1 MNQKSRPSALSATA
15 GIRLHNAVFML
26 FVLAAT
32 LASVSC
38 IAETFRSPW
47 QVALLSFGCGLSCT
61 AVCKRGMGFISGR
74 HRKSLLLF
82 SAPASPDPKRAVDF
96 PERGIWQDI
105 DANRDLRRLLL
116 ERMRVRPGTKLRTAA
131 VRAPRRRRPMP
142 AHAAG
147 DAREGE

>member
-1 MNQKSRPSALSATA
+1 MNQKSRTSALSAAA
-15 GIRLHNAVFML
+15 GIRLHDVVFML
-26 FVLAAT
+26 FVLAVT
-32 LASVSC
+32 LASVSY

-47 QVALLSFGCGLSCT
+47 QVALLSFGCGLGC
-61 AVCKRGMGFISGR
+61 AVVCMAFISGR

-82 SAPASPDPKRAVDF
+82 SALASPDPKRAVDF
-96 PERGIWQDI
+96 PERGIWEDI

-131 VRAPRRRRPMP
+131 PAPRRRRPMP

-147 DAREGE
+147 DARESE